1 MCGADRSSRLMLDVG
16 SKSDEQ
22 ESDVVDKQEPNADAE
37 LSNHDGASATAVISV
52 SRRAAS

>member
-1 MCGADRSSRLMLDVG
+1 MLDVG